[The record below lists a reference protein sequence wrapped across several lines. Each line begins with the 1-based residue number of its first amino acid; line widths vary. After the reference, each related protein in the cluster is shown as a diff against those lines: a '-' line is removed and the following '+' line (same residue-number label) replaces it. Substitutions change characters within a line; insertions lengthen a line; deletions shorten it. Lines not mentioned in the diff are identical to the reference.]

1 MSPSERAGRPVVF
14 GEVLYDCF
22 EDGARVLG
30 GAPFN
35 VAWHLRG
42 FGLEP
47 LLVSRV
53 GDDALGR
60 EVRAAMAEWGLDEA
74 GLQADAAH
82 PTGTVQVRLGAG
94 GQPSFDI
101 VADVAWDHVDPDAA
115 VAAARAAGP
124 ALLYHGTLAARAP
137 RSAAALAA
145 LRGLGAPAFVDV
157 NLRPPWW
164 REETVRGL
172 LDGARWAKLND
183 DELAALEG
191 GRAAADAERLRA
203 RHGLE
208 AVILTRGARG
218 AAVAH
223 AGGLTEAA
231 PEPVREVAD
240 TVGAGDAFAAVA
252 ILGLMRGWG
261 WETVLARAVA
271 FAADICRVRGAVVR
285 DRGLYARWL
294 RRWEEEGA

>member
-14 GEVLYDCF
+14 GEVLFDCF

-42 FGLEP
+42 FGLDP

-60 EVRAAMAEWGLDEA
+60 EVREAMAGWGLDQA
-74 GLQADAAH
+74 GLQTDPDR

-94 GQPSFDI
+94 GQPSFEI
-101 VADVAWDHVDPDAA
+101 VADVAWDRVEPDAA

-137 RSAAALAA
+137 ASAAALAA

-191 GRAAADAERLRA
+191 GRGADAAERLRE

-223 AGGLTEAA
+223 AGGLSEAA
-231 PEPVREVAD
+231 PEPVGRIAD

-252 ILGLMRGWG
+252 ILGLLRGWG
-261 WETVLARAVA
+261 WETTLARAVA
-271 FAADICRVRGAVVR
+271 FAAEICRIRGAVPR
-285 DRGLYARWL
+285 ERTLYERTL
-294 RRWEEEGA
+294 RAWGMAT

>member
-1 MSPSERAGRPVVF
+1 MSPSERAGRPLVF
-14 GEVLYDCF
+14 GEVLFDCF

-42 FGLEP
+42 FGLDP

-60 EVRAAMAEWGLDEA
+60 EVRAAMADWGLDEA
-74 GLQADAAH
+74 GLQTDPAR

-101 VADVAWDHVDPDAA
+101 VAGVAWDHVDADAA
-115 VAAARAAGP
+115 VAAARAADP

-231 PEPVREVAD
+231 PEPVRDVAD

-252 ILGLMRGWG
+252 ILGLLRGWG
-261 WETVLARAVA
+261 WETALARAVA

-294 RRWEEEGA
+294 RRWEEAGA